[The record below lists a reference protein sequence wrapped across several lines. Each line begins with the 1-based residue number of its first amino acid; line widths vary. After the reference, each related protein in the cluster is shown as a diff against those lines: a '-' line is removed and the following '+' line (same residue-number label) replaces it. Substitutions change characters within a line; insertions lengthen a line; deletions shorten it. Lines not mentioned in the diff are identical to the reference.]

1 MKVFLAS
8 ARGTPDS
15 VLAEPEV
22 RITEAL
28 KLSGFDP
35 KVIRAKD
42 EWDASFPRMGGWD
55 AWTTHI
61 AQGVDY
67 TDRKPLFDLIV
78 CLDETV
84 GKATAQ
90 IAQKALEVRKNVLLY
105 HEKQFFR
112 VLRVDL
118 VDSDNW
124 QSGWRLTIDP

>member
-1 MKVFLAS
+1 MRVFLAS

-55 AWTTHI
+55 AWTTN
-61 AQGVDY
+61 
-67 TDRKPLFDLIV
+67 
-78 CLDETV
+78 ETV